1 MDYKDLI
8 AENLSNCTGLDKA
21 QVEGLIEIPP
31 KLELGDFAFPCFVL
45 AKTLHKAPPMIAN
58 ELKDSPELVKGFDG
72 AVTVDTA
79 GPYINFR
86 IDRGVLAKSVIS
98 EIIEAGDQ
106 YGNKNIGEGKNVIIE
121 FSSPNIAKP
130 FHVGHAFTTI
140 LGNSLSNIYSRLGY
154 NVIRFNHLGD
164 YGTQFGKLITAYR
177 LWGDEKAMEES
188 PIDELTRIYV
198 KFHDECKVSEEREKE
213 LEDTARDNFRKLEE
227 GKEEE
232 VALWKRFRDLSL
244 EVFEKTYKRM
254 GIKFDNYNGESF
266 YSSRIDS
273 VVNMLESKN
282 LLEESEGARVVKLD
296 DEGLPP
302 CLVVKSDGTTIYASR
317 DIAAILYRHEEF
329 NFYKNVYVV
338 GLPQQLHFKQVFA
351 VLKKAGYECADDC
364 VHVGFGLLKFKPK
377 KDENGNEIVEA
388 FSTRAGNIIK
398 LDDFLDKAT
407 EKTAE
412 IIRKNSELRGGDMT
426 DEQIAQVSEVVGLG
440 AVSYTYLKAG
450 REKDILFDWDDMLDF
465 EGDTAPYLIYTY
477 ARIKSILRKAADQG
491 ITANADSVSELT
503 AEDEYAV
510 IRSLADFKDAVVKA
524 AESYEPFMISRQ
536 IALIARNFNRF
547 YNNSRILNCDS
558 AELRDARLKLSE
570 AVADTIKS
578 GLDMLGIGV
587 VEKM

>member
-8 AENLSNCTGLDKA
+8 ASNLHDCTGLDKN
-21 QVEGLIEIPP
+21 QVLGLIEIPP

-72 AVTVDTA
+72 AVTVDAA

-86 IDRGVLAKSVIS
+86 IDRGVLAKAVVS
-98 EIIEAGDQ
+98 EIISEGDQ
-106 YGNKNIGEGKNVIIE
+106 YGNRNIGEGKNVIIE

-140 LGNSLSNIYSRLGY
+140 LGNSLSNIYTRLGY

-177 LWGDEKAMEES
+177 LWGDEQAMKDN

-198 KFHDECKVSEEREKE
+198 KFHDECKVSPEAEKE

-227 GKEEE
+227 GEEEE

-244 EVFEKTYKRM
+244 EVFEKTYQRM

-266 YSSRIDS
+266 YSSRIPA
-273 VVNMLESKN
+273 VVEMLENKG
-282 LLEESEGARVVKLD
+282 LLEESEGAKVVKLE

-317 DIAAILYRHEEF
+317 DLAAVLYRHEEF
-329 NFYKNVYVV
+329 NFYKNIYVV
-338 GLPQQLHFKQVFA
+338 GLPQQLHFRQVFA
-351 VLKKAGYECADDC
+351 VLKKAGYDFADDC
-364 VHVGFGLLKFKPK
+364 VHVGFGLLKFK
-377 KDENGNEIVEA
+377 DNTA

-398 LDDFLDKAT
+398 LDDFLDKTT

-426 DEQIAQVSEVVGLG
+426 DEQIAEVSEVVGLG
-440 AVSYTYLKAG
+440 AVTYTYLKAG
-450 REKDILFDWDDMLDF
+450 REKDIFFDWDDMLDF

-477 ARIKSILRKAADQG
+477 ARIKSILRKAAEAGVAGGSIDSA
-491 ITANADSVSELT
+491 ANLT

-547 YNNSRILNCDS
+547 YNNSRILNVEDE
-558 AELRDARLKLSE
+558 AVRDARLKLCE
-570 AVADTIKS
+570 AVADCLKS

>member
-8 AENLSNCTGLDKA
+8 ASNLSDCTGLDKA
-21 QVEGLIEIPP
+21 QVFGLIEIPP
-31 KLELGDFAFPCFVL
+31 KLELGDYAFPCFVL

-58 ELKDSPELVKGFDG
+58 ELKENPELIKGFDG

-86 IDRGVLAKSVIS
+86 IDKGILARNVVS

-140 LGNSLSNIYSRLGY
+140 LGNSLSNIYTRLGY

-177 LWGDEKAMEES
+177 LWGDEQAMQDN

-227 GKEEE
+227 GEAEE

-266 YSSRIDS
+266 YSSRIPA
-273 VVNMLESKN
+273 VVEMLESKG
-282 LLEESEGARVVKLD
+282 LLEESEGAKVVKLD

-317 DIAAILYRHEEF
+317 DLAAVLYRHEEF
-329 NFYKNVYVV
+329 NFYKNIYVV
-338 GLPQQLHFKQVFA
+338 GLPQQLHFRQVFA
-351 VLKKAGYECADDC
+351 VLKKAGYDFADDC
-364 VHVGFGLLKFKPK
+364 VHVGFGLLKFK
-377 KDENGNEIVEA
+377 DNTA

-398 LDDFLDKAT
+398 LDDFLDKTT

-426 DEQIAQVSEVVGLG
+426 DEQIAEVSEVVGLG
-440 AVSYTYLKAG
+440 AVTYTYLKAG
-450 REKDILFDWDDMLDF
+450 REKDIFFDWDDMLDF

-477 ARIKSILRKAADQG
+477 ARLKSILRKAADAG
-491 ITANADSVSELT
+491 VAGGSIDSAAKLT

-547 YNNSRILNCDS
+547 YNNSRILNVED
-558 AELRDARLKLSE
+558 EEIRDARLKLCE
-570 AVADTIKS
+570 AVSDCLKS

>member
-8 AENLSNCTGLDKA
+8 ASNLSDCTGLDKA
-21 QVEGLIEIPP
+21 QVLGLIEIPP
-31 KLELGDFAFPCFVL
+31 KLELGDYAFPCFVL

-58 ELKDSPELVKGFDG
+58 ELKESPELIKGFDG

-86 IDRGVLAKSVIS
+86 IDKGLLARNVVS

-177 LWGDEKAMEES
+177 LWGDEQAMQDN

-227 GKEEE
+227 GEAEE

-266 YSSRIDS
+266 YSSRIPA
-273 VVNMLESKN
+273 VVKMLEEKG
-282 LLEESEGARVVKLD
+282 LLEESEGAKVVKLD

-317 DIAAILYRHEEF
+317 DLAAVLYRHEEF
-329 NFYKNVYVV
+329 NFYKNIYVV
-338 GLPQQLHFKQVFA
+338 GLPQQLHFRQVFA
-351 VLKKAGYECADDC
+351 VLKKAGYDFADDC
-364 VHVGFGLLKFKPK
+364 VHVGFGLLKFK
-377 KDENGNEIVEA
+377 DNTA

-398 LDDFLDKAT
+398 LDDFLDKTT

-426 DEQIAQVSEVVGLG
+426 EEQIAQVSETVGLG
-440 AVSYTYLKAG
+440 AVTYTYLKAG
-450 REKDILFDWDDMLDF
+450 REKDIFFDWDDMLDF

-477 ARIKSILRKAADQG
+477 ARIKSILRKAADAG
-491 ITANADSVSELT
+491 VAGGSTDSAAKLT

-547 YNNSRILNCDS
+547 YNNSRILNVED
-558 AELRDARLKLSE
+558 EEIRDARLKLCE
-570 AVADTIKS
+570 AVADCLKS

>member
-8 AENLSNCTGLDKA
+8 ASNLSNCTGLDKA

-58 ELKDSPELVKGFDG
+58 ELKDSEELVKGFDG

-98 EIIEAGDQ
+98 EIISEGDQ
-106 YGNKNIGEGKNVIIE
+106 YGNRNIGEGKNVIVE

-177 LWGDEKAMEES
+177 LWGDEKAMEEN

-198 KFHDECKVSEEREKE
+198 KFHDECKVSPEAEKE
-213 LEDTARDNFRKLEE
+213 LEDSARDNFRKLEE
-227 GKEEE
+227 GEEEE

-266 YSSRIDS
+266 YSSRIPG
-273 VVNMLESKN
+273 VVKMLEDKG
-282 LLEESEGARVVKLD
+282 LLEESEGAKVVKLD

-317 DIAAILYRHEEF
+317 DLAAVLYRHDEF
-329 NFYKNVYVV
+329 NFYKNIYVV

-351 VLKKAGYECADDC
+351 VLKKAGYDFADDC

-377 KDENGNEIVEA
+377 KDENGNEVAEA

-398 LDDFLDKAT
+398 LDDFLDKTT

-426 DEQIAQVSEVVGLG
+426 DEQIAEVSEVVGLG
-440 AVSYTYLKAG
+440 AVTYTYLKAG
-450 REKDILFDWDDMLDF
+450 REKDIFFDWDDMLDF

-477 ARIKSILRKAADQG
+477 HVRSRSSQEISTVSTITREYLMRIPKRSEMQ
-491 ITANADSVSELT
+491 DSS
-503 AEDEYAV
+503 
-510 IRSLADFKDAVVKA
+510 S
-524 AESYEPFMISRQ
+524 
-536 IALIARNFNRF
+536 
-547 YNNSRILNCDS
+547 
-558 AELRDARLKLSE
+558 ARLLQTASSQDLICSE
-570 AVADTIKS
+570 SA
-578 GLDMLGIGV
+578 
-587 VEKM
+587 

>member
-8 AENLSNCTGLDKA
+8 ASNLSDCTGLDKA
-21 QVEGLIEIPP
+21 QVLGLIEIPP
-31 KLELGDFAFPCFVL
+31 KLELGDYAFPCFVL

-58 ELKDSPELVKGFDG
+58 ELKESPELIKGFDG

-86 IDRGVLAKSVIS
+86 IDKGLLARNVVS

-177 LWGDEKAMEES
+177 LWGDEQAMQDN

-227 GKEEE
+227 GETEE

-266 YSSRIDS
+266 YSSRIPA
-273 VVNMLESKN
+273 VVKMLEEKG
-282 LLEESEGARVVKLD
+282 LLEESEGAKVVKLD

-302 CLVVKSDGTTIYASR
+302 CIVVKSDGTTIYASR
-317 DIAAILYRHEEF
+317 DLAAVLYRHEEF
-329 NFYKNVYVV
+329 NFYKNIYVV

-351 VLKKAGYECADDC
+351 VLKKAGYDFADDC
-364 VHVGFGLLKFKPK
+364 VHVGFGLLKFK
-377 KDENGNEIVEA
+377 DNTA

-398 LDDFLDKAT
+398 LDDFLDKTT

-426 DEQIAQVSEVVGLG
+426 EEQIAQVSETVGLG
-440 AVSYTYLKAG
+440 AVTYTYLKAG
-450 REKDILFDWDDMLDF
+450 REKDIFFDWDDMLDF

-477 ARIKSILRKAADQG
+477 ARIKSILRKAADAG
-491 ITANADSVSELT
+491 VAGGSTDSAAKLT

-547 YNNSRILNCDS
+547 YNNSRILNVED
-558 AELRDARLKLSE
+558 EEIRDARLKLCE
-570 AVADTIKS
+570 AVADCLKS

>member
-1 MDYKDLI
+1 MDYKELI
-8 AENLSNCTGLDKA
+8 ASNLSDCTGLDKD
-21 QVEGLIEIPP
+21 QITGLIEIPP
-31 KLELGDFAFPCFVL
+31 KLEMGDFAFPCFVL

-58 ELKDSPELVKGFDG
+58 ELKDNPELVKGFDG
-72 AVTVDTA
+72 AVTVDCA
-79 GPYINFR
+79 GPYINFE
-86 IDRGVLAKSVIS
+86 IDKGILAKTVVS
-98 EIIEAGDQ
+98 EIISEGDQ
-106 YGNKNIGEGKNVIIE
+106 YGNRNIGEGKNVIIE

-140 LGNSLSNIYSRLGY
+140 LGNSLSNIYTRLGY

-177 LWGDEKAMEES
+177 LWGDEKAMQDN

-198 KFHDECKVSEEREKE
+198 KFHDECKVSPEAEKE

-227 GKEEE
+227 GEEEE

-266 YSSRIDS
+266 YSSRIPA
-273 VVNMLESKN
+273 VVEMLESKG
-282 LLEESEGARVVKLD
+282 LLEESEGAKVVKLD

-317 DIAAILYRHEEF
+317 DLAAVLYRHEEF
-329 NFYKNVYVV
+329 NFYKNIYVV

-351 VLKKAGYECADDC
+351 VLKKAGYDFADDC
-364 VHVGFGLLKFKPK
+364 VHVGFGLLKFK
-377 KDENGNEIVEA
+377 DNTA

-398 LDDFLDKAT
+398 LDDFLDKTT

-426 DEQIAQVSEVVGLG
+426 DEQIAEVSETVGLG
-440 AVSYTYLKAG
+440 AVTYTYLKAG
-450 REKDILFDWDDMLDF
+450 REKDIFFDWDDMLDF

-477 ARIKSILRKAADQG
+477 ARIKSILRKAEESGVAGGSID
-491 ITANADSVSELT
+491 AAAKLT

-547 YNNSRILNCDS
+547 YNNSRILNVDD
-558 AELRDARLKLSE
+558 EEVRTARLKLCE
-570 AVADTIKS
+570 AVADCLKS